1 MELKR
6 ILARDSRS
14 ANEKA
19 IQLYG
24 PEVLIISSQRVD
36 QQTELI
42 VAVDVRAD
50 GHSGLSDNASH
61 GAASPLA
68 QPTPKAAE
76 TATHAT
82 ASEGAMQSN
91 ATDFVPFSKIFQS
104 AHGFA
109 PLEPEHVQDQ
119 VPAQVQPAPAVAM
132 AAVPESAALPLGLNR
147 PLSAPAQSPSPGADW
162 ASAQVPSK
170 AQADLQ
176 APAAFAVSAHEAQ
189 RSQEIV
195 DMLRQEMAALR
206 KEFSLSRQMMP
217 WQDGLALSPDM
228 QKLVMAMSEVGL
240 PAGLRA
246 LLTDSI
252 QSLQRTEEAWPVL
265 QALLTDA
272 LARAA
277 APWPQ
282 AGVHALCGPSGS
294 GKSSMVGRLALAAA
308 QSQGAESQVMISFA
322 DQRPGAWAQMQLL
335 AAQAGVSCFR
345 AADVAMLQALLDD
358 QWGKTVWIDTCGAD
372 FGSHALNLMQ
382 SLPKV
387 SIHAVL
393 PVDATVTSVQKI
405 LQNSPVSWTSLM
417 LTKVDEAAHPWP
429 LIKGLSEQ
437 SLPVSCVAA
446 DSRILQAPVA
456 FDAQVLVQM
465 ALRPL
470 QVQLSNGQPVQALP
484 LVKPAKPTRRRSAAP
499 VAAQPAAVAAKRP
512 SKARLAAL
520 SEVPAGVPVLATHRA
535 AKASASLKAA
545 HG

>member
-42 VAVDVRAD
+42 VAVDVRAESPVVSAIPT
-50 GHSGLSDNASH
+50 GAEPTLQAQGLAPAADQPVRANA
-61 GAASPLA
+61 A
-68 QPTPKAAE
+68 
-76 TATHAT
+76 
-82 ASEGAMQSN
+82 
-91 ATDFVPFSKIFQS
+91 DFVPFSKIFQS
-104 AHGFA
+104 AHDFA
-109 PLEPEHVQDQ
+109 PLEPEGAKAPAGVAPELALASVSSQAALQPSVQSPLQ
-119 VPAQVQPAPAVAM
+119 AFVPAQSASTT
-132 AAVPESAALPLGLNR
+132 PEL
-147 PLSAPAQSPSPGADW
+147 
-162 ASAQVPSK
+162 ASAGLSPQVQST
-170 AQADLQ
+170 LL
-176 APAAFAVSAHEAQ
+176 APAAYPVSAHEAQ

-228 QKLVMAMSEVGL
+228 QKLAMAMSEVGL

-277 APWPQ
+277 VPWPQ

-372 FGSHALNLMQ
+372 FGSQALNLMN

-405 LQNSPVSWTSLM
+405 LQNSPVSWASLM

-484 LVKPAKPTRRRSAAP
+484 LVKTVKPARRRSASP

-535 AKASASLKAA
+535 AKASASLKAV